1 MSNGKI
7 VKVLIVDD
15 EERFRATTSA
25 ILKKRGFEVSAV
37 GSGLEAIEEVKNKPF
52 DVVILDLKMPGMDGH
67 EAFREIRKINK
78 DVEIIMLTGHG
89 TPDSAL
95 TGLRDGVFD
104 YLSKPCDVDLL
115 VEKIRDAC
123 EKKAGVSKV
132 EHRVRDIMVPL
143 TTFST
148 IHEDKTIAE
157 AIEIIEKSFH
167 TLLTTTTIR
176 ESVHRSILVLNKKEE
191 VIGVL
196 SFTDI
201 LQGLY
206 PPYMKLL
213 EDRPSLAHTIS
224 ITPPS
229 YRGLFTVMA
238 RDLAKKKV
246 RELMSEA
253 PPVIDADDN
262 LMEAVNRLLGFKVR
276 RLLVM
281 EGSKCI
287 GVIREQDLFFE
298 LAHILKH
305 ET

>member
-1 MSNGKI
+1 MNNGKTI
-7 VKVLIVDD
+7 KVLIVDD

-25 ILKKRGFEVSAV
+25 ILKKRGFDVAAV
-37 GSGLEAIEEVKNKPF
+37 GSGLEALEEVKKKFF
-52 DVVILDLKMPGMDGH
+52 DVVILDIKMPGMNGH
-67 EAFREIRKINK
+67 EAFRKIKKIDK
-78 DVEIIMLTGHG
+78 DVEVIMLTGHG

-104 YLSKPCDVDLL
+104 YLSKPCDIDLL
-115 VEKIRDAC
+115 VEKIRDAR
-123 EKKAGVSKV
+123 EKKAGISKL
-132 EHRVRDIMVPL
+132 EHRVRDIMVPI

-148 IHEDKTIAE
+148 IHEDKTVVE

-167 TLLTTTTIR
+167 TLLTTTKIR
-176 ESVHRSILVLNKKEE
+176 ESVHRSILVLNKNDE

-206 PPYMKLL
+206 PPYMRLL

-224 ITPPS
+224 IAPPS

-246 RELMSEA
+246 SELMSEA
-253 PPVIDADDN
+253 PPVIDANDN
-262 LMEAVNRLLGFKVR
+262 LMEAVNKLLEFKVR
-276 RLLVM
+276 RLLVL
-281 EGSKCI
+281 EGGKCI

-305 ET
+305 KT